1 MQDSACSPQNCS
13 PQPERHTTC
22 MCGHSFL
29 LATFIFYADKFLM
42 LQHSACANYLDSH
55 LICPY
60 ACCVFTYG
68 LNKFG
73 LIFFCLF
80 AFWFWFLVFVVVFCF
95 SFCFF
100 PRDPCSP
107 GSPGTHSADHAG
119 LELGDSPASA
129 SPSAEIKSVCYPH
142 PAINLV
148 LINVCCICCGIVV
161 GLLLFCVVCFA
172 CLVSWGF
179 FVCLFLCF

>member
-29 LATFIFYADKFLM
+29 LAMFIFYADKFLM

-73 LIFFCLF
+73 LIFLF

-95 SFCFF
+95 SFFFF
-100 PRDPCSP
+100 PETCV
-107 GSPGTHSADHAG
+107 ALEV
-119 LELGDSPASA
+119 LELTLQTMLDLNS
-129 SPSAEIKSVCYPH
+129 EIHLP
-142 PAINLV
+142 
-148 LINVCCICCGIVV
+148 
-161 GLLLFCVVCFA
+161 LLRKC
-172 CLVSWGF
+172 
-179 FVCLFLCF
+179 

>member
-42 LQHSACANYLDSH
+42 LQHSACANYLDSY

-73 LIFFCLF
+73 LIFFVC
-80 AFWFWFLVFVVVFCF
+80 FLVLVFGFCCCF
-95 SFCFF
+95 LLFF
-100 PRDPCSP
+100 LLSP
-107 GSPGTHSADHAG
+107 PQTRVALEV
-119 LELGDSPASA
+119 LELTLQTMLDLNS
-129 SPSAEIKSVCYPH
+129 EIHLPLLCQVLKL
-142 PAINLV
+142 NLCAT
-148 LINVCCICCGIVV
+148 LT
-161 GLLLFCVVCFA
+161 LL
-172 CLVSWGF
+172 
-179 FVCLFLCF
+179 